1 MPYVRFLCAVPGRT
15 NTADALR
22 RSREDVFSQSR
33 MDIIAIPRILVLIS
47 DGYANVD
54 EQYTVSN
61 ATALKDDEVV
71 IYSVGVSSSANEE
84 ELIVIAD
91 SEGKVF
97 FLEDFNETEFVN
109 LRGRIINDACLGKL
123 STCKVSK

>member
-1 MPYVRFLCAVPGRT
+1 MLLLVSLLICADPRLLT

-33 MDIIAIPRILVLIS
+33 TDSVAIPRILVLIT

-54 EQYTVSN
+54 EQNTLPN
-61 ATALKDDEVV
+61 AAALKDEGVT
-71 IYSVGVSSSANEE
+71 IYSVGVGSSANKE
-84 ELIVIAD
+84 ELKAIAG

-97 FLEDFNETEFVN
+97 FLEDFKEAEFDN
-109 LRGRIINDACLGKL
+109 LRNRIIYKACQGK
-123 STCKVSK
+123 SN